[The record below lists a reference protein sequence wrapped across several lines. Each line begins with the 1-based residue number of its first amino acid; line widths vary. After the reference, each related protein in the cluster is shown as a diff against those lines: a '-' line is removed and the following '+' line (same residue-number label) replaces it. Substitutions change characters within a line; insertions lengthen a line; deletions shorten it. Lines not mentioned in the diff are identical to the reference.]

1 MWAAGCGAGANW
13 EMNMVKTLLVVLGLS
28 ATALLLNGPVYAAP
42 KNKAVCS
49 TKWWSDCN
57 KRCSSRGGVVRLCPE
72 YCRRRQRDQGC
83 NV

>member
-1 MWAAGCGAGANW
+1 
-13 EMNMVKTLLVVLGLS
+13 MVKTLLVVLGLS